1 MGEVSLRMELY
12 RRFLSAVKWTALLV
26 KWIAFLACILCLIA
40 AFTFHALRF
49 DTTKVLLGAAMFFV
63 ILVIAVTLEK
73 VAVTRIGDKKDD

>member
-1 MGEVSLRMELY
+1 MELY
-12 RRFLSAVKWTALLV
+12 RRFLSCVNWTAPRV

-63 ILVIAVTLEK
+63 ILVIAMTLEK
-73 VAVTRIGDKKDD
+73 VAAARIGDKKDD